1 MAENFPKLIADKK
14 LQIWEAP
21 GTPSRINTKTT
32 PKHIM
37 FKLRK
42 DKEKILKTEKINT
55 LPI

>member
-21 GTPSRINTKTT
+21 RTRSRINTKTT

-37 FKLRK
+37 FKLQKDILNYRK
-42 DKEKILKTEKINT
+42 DFKTSQRK
-55 LPI
+55 